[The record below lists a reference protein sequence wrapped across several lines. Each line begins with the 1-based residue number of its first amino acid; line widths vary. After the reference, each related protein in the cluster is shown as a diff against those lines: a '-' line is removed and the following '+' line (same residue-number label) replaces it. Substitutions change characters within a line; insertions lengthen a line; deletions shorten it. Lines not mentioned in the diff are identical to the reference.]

1 MYWPNL
7 TTNKKLKNKLL
18 YAMFTEENK
27 EIKKIDKTLTS
38 FKDIQIMWGK
48 HTEFCR

>member
-18 YAMFTEENK
+18 YAMLAEENK
-27 EIKKIDKTLTS
+27 EIKKL
-38 FKDIQIMWGK
+38 
-48 HTEFCR
+48 